1 VETIFVLLPL
11 ALLIAAIAVG
21 FFIWAARTGQFDDL
35 DTPAVRILFDDEEP
49 RRPGRLEAAARS
61 SAKSRESRAAFEG
74 SREPGVGPEASLR
87 VNDEGRQPRALPRA
101 ESQEPRAASRRVP
114 E

>member
-1 VETIFVLLPL
+1 METIFVLLPL

-49 RRPGRLEAAARS
+49 RRP
-61 SAKSRESRAAFEG
+61 
-74 SREPGVGPEASLR
+74 VPEAPESPASS
-87 VNDEGRQPRALPRA
+87 DTPQTTSDSTGRA
-101 ESQEPRAASRRVP
+101 P

>member
-1 VETIFVLLPL
+1 METIFVLLPL

-21 FFIWAARTGQFDDL
+21 FFIWAAKTGQFDDL

-49 RRPGRLEAAARS
+49 RRPAAV
-61 SAKSRESRAAFEG
+61 AAPP
-74 SREPGVGPEASLR
+74 STPTEPTK
-87 VNDEGRQPRALPRA
+87 A
-101 ESQEPRAASRRVP
+101 ESTRRVS

>member
-1 VETIFVLLPL
+1 METIFVLLPL

-35 DTPAVRILFDDEEP
+35 ETPAIRILFDEEP
-49 RRPGRLEAAARS
+49 HRPAAA
-61 SAKSRESRAAFEG
+61 SATH
-74 SREPGVGPEASLR
+74 
-87 VNDEGRQPRALPRA
+87 ALAGAP
-101 ESQEPRAASRRVP
+101 AASAPPSTSSTRRVP

>member
-1 VETIFVLLPL
+1 METIFVLLPL

-21 FFIWAARTGQFDDL
+21 FFIWAAKTGQFDDL

-49 RRPGRLEAAARS
+49 RRPAAVTASPAPGGRPDAAAS
-61 SAKSRESRAAFEG
+61 PSTSTESTK
-74 SREPGVGPEASLR
+74 
-87 VNDEGRQPRALPRA
+87 A
-101 ESQEPRAASRRVP
+101 ESTRRVS

>member
-21 FFIWAARTGQFDDL
+21 FFIWAAWTGQFDDL
-35 DTPAVRILFDDEEP
+35 DTPAVRILFDEEQAPAPADSGP
-49 RRPGRLEAAARS
+49 RPALVRRSLARH
-61 SAKSRESRAAFEG
+61 G
-74 SREPGVGPEASLR
+74 EASAS
-87 VNDEGRQPRALPRA
+87 EAKA
-101 ESQEPRAASRRVP
+101 ETRRVC

>member
-1 VETIFVLLPL
+1 METIFVLLPL

-35 DTPAVRILFDDEEP
+35 ETPAVRILFDDEEP
-49 RRPGRLEAAARS
+49 RRPAPANGA
-61 SAKSRESRAAFEG
+61 SAPASQPSTTAG
-74 SREPGVGPEASLR
+74 ST
-87 VNDEGRQPRALPRA
+87 
-101 ESQEPRAASRRVP
+101 RRVP